1 MDIKII
7 EEIGP
12 DIVTLDE
19 VKGHLR
25 VEHTDEDAYITYLIK
40 VATEYCE
47 NFTGR
52 YIKQKTVEVILDTF
66 PSKVLKLPITPIL
79 EINKVYYTNLNGEE
93 VYIEPLNYVKIPETE
108 PPLIVH
114 KDRWPKDVTDIP
126 GKVRVEVKAG
136 YLEVSHSIK
145 QATLLLC
152 GHFYENREIVN
163 SRNRWELKA
172 LPFSI
177 SALLYPYKVYRL

>member
-1 MDIKII
+1 MNIKVI

-12 DIVTLDE
+12 DIVTLEE

-25 VEHTDEDAYITYLIK
+25 VEHNDEDAYITSLIK

-52 YIKQKTVEVILDTF
+52 VIKQKTVEVILDTF

-79 EINKVYYTNLNGEE
+79 EVNKVYYTNLNGRD
-93 VYIEPLNYVKIPETE
+93 VYIDSSDYMIILETE
-108 PPLIVH
+108 PPIVIH
-114 KDRWPKDVTDIP
+114 KDRWPKDVIDIP
-126 GKVRVEVKAG
+126 GKVRVEAKVG
-136 YLEVSHSIK
+136 YELIPHSIK
-145 QATLLLC
+145 QAVLLLC
-152 GHFYENREIVN
+152 GHFYENREAVN
-163 SRNRWELKA
+163 KKGKLNE

-177 SALLYPYKVYRL
+177 SALLYPYKVFRW

>member
-19 VKGHLR
+19 VKRHLR
-25 VEHTDEDAYITYLIK
+25 VEHNEEDAYITTLIK

-52 YIKQKTVEVILDTF
+52 FIKQKTVEVILDTF

-79 EINKVYYTNLNGEE
+79 EVNKVYYTNLNNEE
-93 VYIEPLNYVKIPETE
+93 VYIDSLNYTIIPETE

-114 KDRWPKDVTDIP
+114 NDRWPIDVTDIP

-136 YLEVSHSIK
+136 YEIVPCSIK
-145 QATLLLC
+145 QSVLFLC
-152 GHFYENREIVN
+152 GHFYENREAVN
-163 SRNRWELKA
+163 KKGEFRE

-177 SALLYPYKVYRL
+177 SALLYPYKVFRW

>member
-1 MDIKII
+1 MDVKII

-12 DIVTLDE
+12 DVVTLDE

-25 VEHTDEDAYITYLIK
+25 VEHSDEDAYITSLIK

-52 YIKQKTVEVILDTF
+52 YIKQKNVEIILDIF
-66 PSKVLKLPITPIL
+66 PSKVLKLPITPII
-79 EINKVYYTNLNGEE
+79 EVNKIYYTNLNGED
-93 VYIEPLNYVKIPETE
+93 VYIDSLDYTIIPETE

-114 KDRWPKDVTDIP
+114 KDRWPKDVIDIP
-126 GKVRVEVKAG
+126 GKVRVEAKVG
-136 YLEVSHSIK
+136 YELIPQSIK
-145 QATLLLC
+145 QSVLLLC
-152 GHFYENREIVN
+152 GHFYENREAVN
-163 SRNRWELKA
+163 KKGELNE

-177 SALLYPYKVYRL
+177 SALLYPYKVFRW